1 MKKSFVRLVRGAVPF
16 MAVAMAVVLSGCQT
30 NNYAGSGPLQL
41 SPGMGDFYQKYLKVQ
56 GKAAF
61 AISEDGQCGTY
72 RFCSES
78 TCLERDEKYFAIRN
92 CKDGCKKSCAIF
104 AVRSSIV
111 WQGPVT
117 DANGKRLNP

>member
-1 MKKSFVRLVRGAVPF
+1 MTPFFGMATRLIATFFLVTL
-16 MAVAMAVVLSGCQT
+16 VAGCQT

-41 SPGMGDFYQKYLKVQ
+41 SPRMGDFYQKYLKVQ